1 MIILK
6 ADISLNRVYRKMIE
20 TSKVPVDWTGLFII
34 NNNMVLLAGETCSLI
49 MDIDKRN
56 VFVKSGRLNIDKEN
70 ALETTD
76 NKMLINLINMLLY
89 IFGKWGAISGLKVKQ
104 DYQGLSLLISNILK
118 DISVEGYY
126 NSAGLKFLKKGI
138 QITFEEVVIEA
149 QERIEDIGEDET
161 IGLWHNL
168 VWKAVREN
176 FSKEEIDENE
186 ANQARIGN
194 NFYMVP
200 YMCPKCGIHLHMIVF
215 PEGKEYL
222 IDTDDGKVYLA
233 RAYSCPECNRFFTPR
248 PDKLLK
254 EGEVYCL
261 EFEDDEGAA
270 GDYRVLLGEH
280 GAKTAN
286 CNFNMY
292 EADYRSGIHNK
303 RKNLTDICR
312 HLELLTDE
320 EIQEILSKMDEG
332 FFSERDRER
341 FLALLEQELLYRQKR
356 YEDMEGEFGKKTS
369 DREDEHTGDVESEN
383 DVIEKSDRK
392 NVESENDLIKKSDRE
407 NAEIVDDV
415 KDIDN
420 SGDINNVQNIEKGSI
435 EIQKTDKNNSEHI
448 HKSLKERLYKDTKKD
463 KREKNSGEN
472 GIKEKKPDILIKKA
486 ASANEVNNEEHVLKS
501 VHSNKKTA
509 TADSDTI
516 IDYRDSEEK
525 EATDFTEKNTIKNSK
540 DIKDDV
546 KKGTKE
552 SKKFTK
558 EKLNSEKEKYQNE
571 ENKLQNKSG
580 DKLNIS
586 EEKDD
591 YNYNE
596 NGSVKTDVE
605 KHVDNEKVRKELESL
620 VMRTPDNISRDRYRH
635 IKEKLRQ
642 YKGIDIKPYEE
653 YIDRKRDKVEKS
665 MIDSVMT
672 GINGMDKDTLN
683 KTIERLKSME
693 LEDRNLSPVLE
704 DIRKRIRQLDEEAIL
719 DICPNVLAIGF
730 DDGVKAL
737 AEIRLGDFLPDI
749 KSDMIARIEKRLRKI
764 KSDECVQLVHKLKKE
779 CDGKILD
786 FNRIHFYDIEKMNSG
801 DNKDAESSLIRMAVS
816 TYAVMIGEYEY
827 PILICDSSV
836 FESGKEGFIVTPD
849 HIFYKGLL
857 KSGSIDINNINGVEY
872 GSKKGKGLYVKHN
885 NMGLVKIPC
894 TLNGTEMKG
903 MADVLDSFIEYLKAK
918 PQSRSVEYLS
928 QGSHTVK
935 CCYRCG
941 HVFSEGNICP
951 KCGSRNN

>member
-6 ADISLNRVYRKMIE
+6 ADISLSKVYRKMIE

-76 NKMLINLINMLLY
+76 NKMLINIINMLLY

-138 QITFEEVVIEA
+138 QITFEEVVIQA

-176 FSKEEIDENE
+176 FLKEEIDENE

-200 YMCPKCGIHLHMIVF
+200 YMCPKCGTHLHMIVF

-303 RKNLTDICR
+303 RRSLTDICR

-356 YEDMEGEFGKKTS
+356 YEYMEGEFGKKTS
-369 DREDEHTGDVESEN
+369 DREDEYTGDATGQDVEAEN
-383 DVIEKSDRK
+383 DVIEKSYRE
-392 NVESENDLIKKSDRE
+392 NVETVN
-407 NAEIVDDV
+407 DV
-415 KDIDN
+415 KGIDN
-420 SGDINNVQNIEKGSI
+420 SGDINNVKSIVNLNNINNVQDIKKDSI
-435 EIQKTDKNNSEHI
+435 ETQKTDKNNSEHI
-448 HKSLKERLYKDTKKD
+448 HKSLKERLHKDIKKD
-463 KREKNSGEN
+463 KRKKDNGEN
-472 GIKEKKPDILIKKA
+472 GIKEKKPDTPTKKVG
-486 ASANEVNNEEHVLKS
+486 SANEVNNGEHVLKS
-501 VHSNKKTA
+501 VHSNKSTEM
-509 TADSDTI
+509 ADGDTI
-516 IDYRDSEEK
+516 INYHDSEEK
-525 EATDFTEKNTIKNSK
+525 EAIDFTKKNTIKNSK
-540 DIKDDV
+540 DRKDDV
-546 KKGTKE
+546 KEGTKE
-552 SKKFTK
+552 SKKFIK
-558 EKLNSEKEKYQNE
+558 EKLNNEKERYQNE
-571 ENKLQNKSG
+571 EKRLQNKSD

-591 YNYNE
+591 YQE
-596 NGSVKTDVE
+596 NSSVKTDGE
-605 KHVDNEKVRKELESL
+605 KYIDNEKVRKELESL
-620 VMRTPDNISRDRYRH
+620 VMCTPDNISRDRYRH

-683 KTIERLKSME
+683 KTIERFKSME
-693 LEDRNLSPVLE
+693 LEERNLSPVLE
-704 DIRKRIRQLDEEAIL
+704 DIKKRIRQLDEEAIL

-737 AEIRLGDFLPDI
+737 EEIRLGDFLPDI

-779 CDGKILD
+779 CDGKILN
-786 FNRIHFYDIEKMNSG
+786 FNRIHFYNIEKMNSG

-928 QGSHTVK
+928 QGSHAVK